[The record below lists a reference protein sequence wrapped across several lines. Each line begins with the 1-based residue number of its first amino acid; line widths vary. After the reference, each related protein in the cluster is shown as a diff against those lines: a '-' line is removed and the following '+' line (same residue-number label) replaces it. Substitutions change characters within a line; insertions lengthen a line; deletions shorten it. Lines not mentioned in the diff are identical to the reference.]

1 MFEDEGEDGDKEEA
15 AVDDVPSEGGE
26 TLDSNG
32 NEVDSEL
39 TPSGH
44 VDVNE
49 GPVEESSDG
58 SREEVAGGPDV
69 EAGEAMAEMTG
80 EPISTAVE
88 EPASK
93 KGPRAT
99 PYQRDL
105 IIFRDEL
112 GNLLTQKEKLKLQ
125 WVDYRFDKAYYD
137 YWQRES
143 NRIFRKQV
151 LINRRLKKSINK
163 TG

>member
-1 MFEDEGEDGDKEEA
+1 MFEDEDEDKEEA

-26 TLDSNG
+26 TLDSN
-32 NEVDSEL
+32 E
-39 TPSGH
+39 
-44 VDVNE
+44 NE
-49 GPVEESSDG
+49 GDSKLESSGQIDASEGAVEEGSDV
-58 SREEVAGGPDV
+58 SHEEVAGDPDV
-69 EAGEAMAEMTG
+69 EAGEAMAEMMG
-80 EPISTAVE
+80 EATPATAE
-88 EPASK
+88 KPASK

-105 IIFRDEL
+105 MIFRDEL
-112 GNLLTQKEKLKLQ
+112 GKLLTQKEKLKLL

-137 YWQRES
+137 YWQSES